1 MFLPFLCQK
10 GRKENKM
17 ENYVN
22 FYPTSRILLKK
33 MLGGVSLWKYP
44 HILEP
49 EAGKGDICDYL
60 REQRKELDI
69 ECIEL
74 NPELAATL
82 RGKGYSV
89 IHDDFLNFEPVYS
102 YDLIVMNPPF
112 DNGAAHLL
120 KALQV
125 MASGGRILCILN
137 AETLKNPCTNQRK
150 SLCLQLADL
159 NAQIE
164 YEKMAFSSAERST
177 NVEVAVIDV
186 TVPPQKGVSL
196 FYEKMKTKYIK
207 DEEYIATDLV
217 ETDAIKDAVAH
228 YNMEVEAGIA
238 LIREYKALAPYI
250 INEFKSSYAKPILQ
264 LKIGGKDCLSEK
276 LYVMEIRRKYWT
288 VMFQNEYFTKAM
300 TCEQRNHLSDQVREL
315 IKVDFSY
322 SNIKEIQSQMC
333 KHMVSG
339 IEQAILNLFETLT
352 VKHAWYPEC
361 ERNIHYYN
369 GWASNKAWYVNSKVV
384 LPVNGY
390 DTFWKKFRYSY
401 NVSSTI
407 SDIDHAFD
415 YLAGCPGASS
425 NSAQALASA
434 ETNGQSKAIRTKYMS
449 LTFYKKGTMHVE
461 FTDLDVLKCLNIFA
475 GRYYNMLPPRYGK
488 VHFDEMT
495 PEEQAVVKEFDGSR
509 EEYEKVY
516 EERDYYL
523 LDISPSM
530 LSLETA

>member
-1 MFLPFLCQK
+1 
-10 GRKENKM
+10 M

-22 FYPTSRILLKK
+22 FYPTPRTLLKK

-102 YDLIVMNPPF
+102 YNLIVMNPPF

-207 DEEYIATDLV
+207 DEEYTATDLV

-238 LIREYKALAPYI
+238 LILTTC
-250 INEFKSSYAKPILQ
+250 
-264 LKIGGKDCLSEK
+264 CLPDMEK
-276 LYVMEIRRKYWT
+276 
-288 VMFQNEYFTKAM
+288 FT
-300 TCEQRNHLSDQVREL
+300 
-315 IKVDFSY
+315 
-322 SNIKEIQSQMC
+322 
-333 KHMVSG
+333 
-339 IEQAILNLFETLT
+339 
-352 VKHAWYPEC
+352 
-361 ERNIHYYN
+361 
-369 GWASNKAWYVNSKVV
+369 
-384 LPVNGY
+384 
-390 DTFWKKFRYSY
+390 
-401 NVSSTI
+401 
-407 SDIDHAFD
+407 
-415 YLAGCPGASS
+415 
-425 NSAQALASA
+425 
-434 ETNGQSKAIRTKYMS
+434 
-449 LTFYKKGTMHVE
+449 
-461 FTDLDVLKCLNIFA
+461 
-475 GRYYNMLPPRYGK
+475 
-488 VHFDEMT
+488 
-495 PEEQAVVKEFDGSR
+495 
-509 EEYEKVY
+509 
-516 EERDYYL
+516 
-523 LDISPSM
+523 SM
-530 LSLETA
+530 K